1 MILGLDHLIHWVQH
15 PDDMARTCAAFEAA
29 GFVLTDRDDAG
40 RDSAPTRQRLVCF
53 RDGSYIE
60 ILTVRD
66 PAARQAHRLEPLGRQ
81 GNGWAD
87 YSLLTDDL
95 DGDQTRMRRA
105 GFPVSDT
112 RFHEKKLVDGRPWGV
127 RLINIGIGT
136 GHPALPFVLQDTAGH
151 DLRIP
156 GANTDHPNGVLGTR
170 GVSLVVRDLA
180 PAVASLSALLGAPDG
195 VADLPPGIA
204 DGRRFRIRD
213 QWVDVVRPAADAT
226 SLRRHLERR
235 GDSILSVTFSG
246 SATRP
251 LDLEAAGP
259 FSAAEIAREG
269 PI

>member
-1 MILGLDHLIHWVQH
+1 MILGLDHLIYWVQD
-15 PDDMARTCAAFEAA
+15 PGDMARTCSAFEDA

-40 RDSAPTRQRLVCF
+40 RDSAPTQQRLICF
-53 RDGSYIE
+53 QDGSYIE

-66 PAARQAHRLEPLGRQ
+66 AAARRAHRLEPLGRQ

-156 GANTDHPNGVLGTR
+156 RDNTQHPNGAQGTR
-170 GVSLVVRDLA
+170 GVRLIVRDLA
-180 PAVASLSALLGAPDG
+180 PAVASLSALLGASERAGDP
-195 VADLPPGIA
+195 PPGA
-204 DGRRFRIRD
+204 GEGRRFRVRD
-213 QWVDVVRPAADAT
+213 QWVDVFAPQADAAD
-226 SLRRHLERR
+226 LDRHLERR
-235 GDSILSVTFSG
+235 GDSILSVVFSG
-246 SATRP
+246 PGAQA
-251 LDLEAAGP
+251 LDLDAAGA
-259 FSAAEIAREG
+259 FAASEIAG
-269 PI
+269 PVSH